1 MNHSFD
7 IDLAIEYGVNAAI
20 IFQSIAW
27 WCEHSRANNTHFH
40 DGYFWTFNSN
50 RAYQELFPYLSGKQ
64 IATAIDKL
72 IAAGLI
78 IKGNYNQSH
87 YNRTLWYA
95 ITKKGES
102 KFRKCKMDESEM
114 SNQNSQNVEPI
125 PVISTVISNGINNK
139 DDDNVRAR
147 AREYDTPEEAPN
159 VFGDADYRP
168 DTGTIQQYVTNSV
181 ISMSARAMEQLNDY
195 LKDLPEP
202 VVRHGVDN
210 ALDAGKR
217 TWNYIRA
224 ILNSYV
230 DAGVKSVQEAVD
242 VDKKHNQKYAQ
253 TEKPRQSY
261 SAGRKTAAQESDD
274 FWKNV
279 PRF

>member
-1 MNHSFD
+1 MVNEVD
-7 IDLAIEYGVNAAI
+7 IDRDFKGIWIPREVWFDERLNMLDKGILMEIDSLDISEDGCWASNEYLAE
-20 IFQSIAW
+20 FCQCS
-27 WCEHSRANNTHFH
+27 
-40 DGYFWTFNSN
+40 
-50 RAYQELFPYLSGKQ
+50 
-64 IATAIDKL
+64 ATKVSTSVSKL
-72 IAAGLI
+72 IKLGYIRVL
-78 IKGNYNQSH
+78 KFDGRKRFL
-87 YNRTLWYA
+87 RTCFTERELQHF
-95 ITKKGES
+95 KNCES
-102 KFRKCKMDESEM
+102 DFKSLKERKILRNILS
-114 SNQNSQNVEPI
+114 
-125 PVISTVISNGINNK
+125 NNK
-139 DDDNVRAR
+139 DDDDNVRAR

-159 VFGDADYRP
+159 AFGDADYRP
-168 DTGTIQQYVTNSV
+168 NAGTIQQYVTNSV

-253 TEKPRQSY
+253 AEKTRQSY